1 VATVNLS
8 AHLDRIAISLSF
20 QSIRSAYYASR
31 MRTNMQQHSLNLR
44 PALGPADT
52 RRASQMRQA
61 ARLSSSGPFADQE
74 PDQAEEPPV
83 KAIQHPTTRLWVCA
97 TRRARSRPDF
107 VDDLYSVRP
116 QLNEWS
122 DNGEEVKDVA
132 PLRISSTAPKLL
144 DLIRK
149 SLR

>member
-1 VATVNLS
+1 
-8 AHLDRIAISLSF
+8 
-20 QSIRSAYYASR
+20 
-31 MRTNMQQHSLNLR
+31 MQQHSLNLR

-52 RRASQMRQA
+52 RRASRMRQA

-83 KAIQHPTTRLWVCA
+83 KEIQHPTTRLWVCA
-97 TRRARSRPDF
+97 TRRARNRPDF

-122 DNGEEVKDVA
+122 DNEEEVKDVA
-132 PLRISSTAPKLL
+132 PAETSSTALNCWTLSANSFGNKRRAQLWL
-144 DLIRK
+144 
-149 SLR
+149 SA